1 MNYIKNNIECIK
13 EKISVSAKKSGQ
25 NASDILLL
33 AVTKTVSVDK
43 IKIAMDCGLNNLGE
57 NKVQELISK
66 YDKLTDECN
75 WHLIGHLQTNKV
87 KYIIDKVKMIHS
99 VDSEKL
105 AIEINNRAEKYGKI
119 MDILLEINVANE
131 KSKFGV
137 KPQEVYELIEKIQR
151 LSNIKVKGLMTIAPL
166 IENIENIKNNRKYF
180 ELLYKL
186 FVDIKDIK
194 NDNIDMKY
202 LSMGMTN
209 DYEIAIEEGANI
221 VRIGTGIFGE
231 RMYT

>member
-1 MNYIKNNIECIK
+1 MDYIKNNIEYIK
-13 EKISVSAKKSGQ
+13 EKIATVAKKSGR

-33 AVTKTVSVDK
+33 AVTKTVTVDK
-43 IKIAMDCGLNNLGE
+43 IKVAMDYGLNDLGE

-66 YDKLTDECN
+66 YDKLADGCN

-105 AIEINNRAEKYGKI
+105 ALEINNRAEQHGKI
-119 MDILLEINVANE
+119 MDILLEVNIANE
-131 KSKFGV
+131 ESKFGV
-137 KPQEVYELIEKIQR
+137 KPEEIYGLIEK
-151 LSNIKVKGLMTIAPL
+151 LKVLPNIKVKGLMTIAPL
-166 IENIENIKNNRKYF
+166 VNNMENNRKYF
-180 ELLYKL
+180 KLLYKL
-186 FVDIKDIK
+186 FVDIKDRK

-231 RMYT
+231 RIYT

>member
-1 MNYIKNNIECIK
+1 MNYIKNNIEYIK
-13 EKISVSAKKSGQ
+13 EKISIAAKKSGQ
-25 NASDILLL
+25 NASNILLL
-33 AVTKTVSVDK
+33 PATKTVTIDK
-43 IKIAMDCGLNNLGE
+43 IKVAIDCGLNDLGE

-66 YDKLTDECN
+66 YDKLTEDCN

-105 AIEINNRAEKYGKI
+105 ALEINNRAEKCGKI
-119 MDILLEINVANE
+119 MDILLEVNIADE

-151 LSNIKVKGLMTIAPL
+151 LSNIKIKGLMTIAPL
-166 IENIENIKNNRKYF
+166 IENIENPKNNRKYF

-186 FVDIKDIK
+186 FVDIKDRK

-209 DYEIAIEEGANI
+209 DYEMAIEEGANI
-221 VRIGTGIFGE
+221 VRIGTGIFGQ
-231 RMYT
+231 RIYT

>member
-1 MNYIKNNIECIK
+1 MDYIKNNIEYIK
-13 EKISVSAKKSGQ
+13 EKISTVAKKSGR

-33 AVTKTVSVDK
+33 AVTKTVTVDK
-43 IKIAMDCGLNNLGE
+43 IKVAMDYGLNDLGE

-66 YDKLTDECN
+66 YDKLADGCN

-105 AIEINNRAEKYGKI
+105 ALEINNRAEQHGKI
-119 MDILLEINVANE
+119 MDILLEVNIANE
-131 KSKFGV
+131 ESKFGV
-137 KPQEVYELIEKIQR
+137 KPEEIYGLIEK
-151 LSNIKVKGLMTIAPL
+151 LKVLPNIKVKGLMTIAPL
-166 IENIENIKNNRKYF
+166 VNNVENNRKYF
-180 ELLYKL
+180 KLLYKL
-186 FVDIKDIK
+186 FVDIKDRK

-231 RMYT
+231 RIYT

>member
-1 MNYIKNNIECIK
+1 MDYIKNNIEYIK
-13 EKISVSAKKSGQ
+13 EKISTVAKKSGR

-33 AVTKTVSVDK
+33 AVTKTVTVDK
-43 IKIAMDCGLNNLGE
+43 IKVVMDYGLNDLGE

-66 YDKLTDECN
+66 YDKLADGCN

-105 AIEINNRAEKYGKI
+105 ALEINNRAEQHGKI
-119 MDILLEINVANE
+119 MDILLEVNIANE
-131 KSKFGV
+131 QSKFGV
-137 KPQEVYELIEKIQR
+137 KPEEIYGLIEK
-151 LSNIKVKGLMTIAPL
+151 LKVLPNIKVKGLMTIAPL
-166 IENIENIKNNRKYF
+166 VNNVENNRKYF
-180 ELLYKL
+180 KLLYKL
-186 FVDIKDIK
+186 FVDIKDRK

-231 RMYT
+231 RIYT